1 MFMHWKTFKYN
12 ISKEH
17 TMIDAVKLYLE
28 YSIMGVL
35 AFMSF
40 LTLWFALER
49 YFYLNKLEVSSFKKK
64 GELENSL
71 TNNLTTISTIA
82 SNAPYVGLFGTVCGI
97 MITFYKISEN
107 STFDTNSV
115 MMGLALALKA
125 TAVGILV
132 AIFATVIYN
141 GLARKVEVLMTTWED
156 LHAS

>member
-1 MFMHWKTFKYN
+1 MMKVDFGS
-12 ISKEH
+12 ISRNKERK
-17 TMIDAVKLYLE
+17 MIDTIKFYIE
-28 YSIMGVL
+28 YSIIGLL

-49 YFYLNKLEVSSFKKK
+49 YFFLSKINLAKFEKK

-82 SNAPYVGLFGTVCGI
+82 SNAPYIGLFGTVCGI

-107 STFDTNSV
+107 SNFDTSSV
-115 MMGLALALKA
+115 MLGLALALKA
-125 TAVGILV
+125 TAIGILV

-141 GLARKVEVLMTTWED
+141 GLARKVEVLMTKWED
-156 LHAS
+156 LNEN

>member
-1 MFMHWKTFKYN
+1 
-12 ISKEH
+12 
-17 TMIDAVKLYLE
+17 MIDTIKFYIE
-28 YSIMGVL
+28 YSIIGLL

-49 YFYLNKLEVSSFKKK
+49 YFFLSKINLAKFEKK

-82 SNAPYVGLFGTVCGI
+82 SNAPYIGLFGTVCGI

-107 STFDTNSV
+107 SNFDTSSV
-115 MMGLALALKA
+115 MLGLALALKA
-125 TAVGILV
+125 TAIGILV

-141 GLARKVEVLMTTWED
+141 GLARKVEVLMTKWED
-156 LHAS
+156 LNEN